1 MGVALVVVLE
11 GGSGEVGGGEVEP
24 PLGGLVELAKEIDV
38 CLSMLVFGL
47 FFM

>member
-1 MGVALVVVLE
+1 MEAVLVVVLE
-11 GGSGEVGGGEVEP
+11 GGSGEVGGEVEP

-38 CLSMLVFGL
+38 CLLVFVLVL